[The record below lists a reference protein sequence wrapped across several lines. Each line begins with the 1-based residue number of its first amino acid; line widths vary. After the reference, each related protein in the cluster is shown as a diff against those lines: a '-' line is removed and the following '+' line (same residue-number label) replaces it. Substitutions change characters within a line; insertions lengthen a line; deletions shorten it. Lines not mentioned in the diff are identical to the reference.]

1 MRTVETDPLRPG
13 PGRDRAVREMFD
25 RIAGRYDTVN
35 RVLTFGLDEGWRRR
49 AVGALGL
56 PPGSLVLDVGCGTGG
71 LCRILEGA
79 GHRAVG
85 LDMSEGMLRAA
96 PGGLRLVLSDG
107 LRLPLPPASVDGA
120 TCGFALRNMVD
131 PAGLFAELGRVLRVG
146 GRFAVLEV
154 AEPSWQP
161 ARAVH
166 GLYFRRVVPL
176 VGGALSD
183 RRAYSYLPRSTRLL
197 PSAAAFEAMVA
208 GAGFTGLRR
217 RLLGL
222 GAAQLLV
229 ATRA

>member
-1 MRTVETDPLRPG
+1 
-13 PGRDRAVREMFD
+13 MFD
-25 RIAGRYDTVN
+25 RIAGRYDRVN
-35 RVLTFGLDEGWRRR
+35 RVLTFGLDGGWRRR
-49 AVGALGL
+49 AVAALEL

-71 LCRILEGA
+71 LCRLLETA

-85 LDMSEGMLRAA
+85 VDMSEGMLRAA
-96 PGGLRLVLSDG
+96 APGLRLVLADG
-107 LRLPLPPASVDGA
+107 LRLPLPPGSVDGA

-131 PAGLFAELGRVLRVG
+131 PAALFTELARVLRVG
-146 GRFAVLEV
+146 GRFTLLEV

-183 RRAYSYLPRSTRLL
+183 RRAYSYLPRSTSLL
-197 PSAAAFEAMVA
+197 PSPADFATMVA
-208 GAGFTGLRR
+208 GAGFTGFRR
-217 RLLGL
+217 RMLGL
-222 GAAQLLV
+222 GAAQLLE